1 MNPVEI
7 FHARLKDCPL
17 VAILRGITPDEAEG
31 IGEALIEAGL
41 GIVEVPLNSPEPL
54 KSIERLAARLGKRAL
69 VGAGTVTTAAEVVA
83 VRDAGGIL
91 IVSPYSSEEVIA
103 ATVEAGMI
111 SLPGFFTP
119 TEAFGA
125 LRAGAHALKLFPA
138 EGASPAMLK
147 ALCAVLPAEV
157 PVLPVGGITP
167 PLMAQWVAAGAA
179 GFGLGSSLYKPGF
192 SAAEVHRRA
201 AGFVAALRDVSTDL
215 RK

>member
-1 MNPVEI
+1 MTPLEI
-7 FHARLKDCPL
+7 FQARLKDCPL
-17 VAILRGITPDEAEG
+17 VAILRGITPDEAEA
-31 IGEALIEAGL
+31 IGEGLTEAGF
-41 GIVEVPLNSPEPL
+41 GIVEVPLNSPDPL
-54 KSIERLAARLGKRAL
+54 KSIERLATRLGERAL
-69 VGAGTVTTAAEVVA
+69 VGAGTVTAAAEVRA
-83 VRDAGGIL
+83 IRDAGGTL
-91 IVSPYSSEEVIA
+91 IVSPHSNGEVIA
-103 ATVEAGMI
+103 ATVDAGMI

-147 ALCAVLPAEV
+147 ALRAVLPAEI

-167 PLMAQWVAAGAA
+167 TLMAPWLAAGAT

-192 SAAEVHRRA
+192 SAIEVRRRA
-201 AGFVAALRDVSTDL
+201 ASFVTALRDASMDL